1 NVPNLRRLNVYLPS
15 NLIHGDQWEQVIRNY
30 IPKLKVFKLTM
41 HKELPVDQNIEER
54 SNELINSFRSSFW
67 IDEHK
72 WFVRCF
78 TYDQTIHLETL
89 SEITDYVKQ
98 KLPDSWKST
107 YPYDDHH
114 QFYNTIRKFDHYEF
128 FNQPIPSY
136 IRLYNINYLRLK
148 FPINEEFWSIVP
160 NLNKLKSLAVS
171 SYDDS
176 FQSQFQTLLD
186 QAPHLTQLSFHQCES
201 LPLQIS
207 LFKYIN
213 ASIRQLNLKFYNH
226 QFSEEECMTL
236 SHSSLGVQCEVL
248 SIQVKN
254 RQCIIILVKNMINLR
269 ALNIKFEHQE
279 DFQEIL
285 WILGDEL
292 LIENTAETVEI
303 IQWLKDHLP
312 STCLISTDP
321 QSVNGIRIWIQ

>member
-1 NVPNLRRLNVYLPS
+1 
-15 NLIHGDQWEQVIRNY
+15 
-30 IPKLKVFKLTM
+30 M

-67 IDEHK
+67 IDERK

-78 TYDQTIHLETL
+78 THDQTIHLETL

-148 FPINEEFWSIVP
+148 FPINDEFWSIVP
-160 NLNKLKSLAVS
+160 NLNKLKSLAIS

-186 QAPHLTQLSFHQCES
+186 QAPHLTQLSFHQCEP

-207 LFKYIN
+207 LFKYTN

-226 QFSEEECMTL
+226 QFTEEECMTL
-236 SHSSLGVQCEVL
+236 SHSSLGVQCEIL

-269 ALNIKFEHQE
+269 ALNIKFEHEE
-279 DFQEIL
+279 DFQEIQ

-292 LIENTAETVEI
+292 LIENTSETVEI

-312 STCLISTDP
+312 LTCLISIDP
-321 QSVNGIRIWIQ
+321 QSVNGIRIWI